1 MLCMLSSYVSYFL
14 IFLSK
19 PAAAEKLETMRV
31 QKQLLT
37 MDFGDI
43 IVLAV
48 FVLSGK
54 KNVLFGEEK
63 KVGENIVMTETWGK
77 GANIKGGDN

>member
-1 MLCMLSSYVSYFL
+1 
-14 IFLSK
+14 
-19 PAAAEKLETMRV
+19 
-31 QKQLLT
+31 
-37 MDFGDI
+37 MDFSDI
-43 IVLAV
+43 IVLAL

>member
-37 MDFGDI
+37 MDFSDI
-43 IVLAV
+43 IVLAL

-54 KNVLFGEEK
+54 KMFYLGRRRK
-63 KVGENIVMTETWGK
+63 
-77 GANIKGGDN
+77 